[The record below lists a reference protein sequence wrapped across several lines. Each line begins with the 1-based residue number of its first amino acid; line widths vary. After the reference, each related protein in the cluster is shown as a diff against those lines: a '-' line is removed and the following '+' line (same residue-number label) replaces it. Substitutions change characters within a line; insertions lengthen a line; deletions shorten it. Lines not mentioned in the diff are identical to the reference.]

1 MRDIRRPCKNK
12 DLAARNGKL
21 LFTRDQI
28 PESDYFKELE
38 LFEQNRIR
46 LFNELDPVESRLH
59 IPGKII
65 HLVHDMDRSGKYKNK
80 YIPYWEKIRIPNA
93 AFGSAPNN
101 VKSKLFAQYSSK
113 SLDVSLSN

>member
-46 LFNELDPVESRLH
+46 LFNELDPVESRLN

-65 HLVHDMDRSGKYKNK
+65 HLVHDMDRSGKHKNK
-80 YIPYWEKIRIPNA
+80 YIPYWE
-93 AFGSAPNN
+93 
-101 VKSKLFAQYSSK
+101 
-113 SLDVSLSN
+113 SLLSLREIELSTEVMVCTANFRPSCISFS